1 MKRVS
6 EKISKYCSGRYQ
18 QLAVGLLVFCV
29 LLVWN
34 CRYLNNPPYWDDIL
48 GLHNQAVWLAKNN
61 FNVIK
66 LWQPGQDFWQGG
78 SNIYRFGMMPYL
90 YGLLYTVFSPAYV
103 HVAGHLFNMA
113 CLAVAFAL
121 FFSVLRQIAGSAVLA
136 LLWCIAAVCE
146 PVMAGRTAAL
156 GQECPLVMLVAFVI
170 YFVFNKR
177 YWHALLFV
185 MIAMLVKM
193 TAVIP
198 ALALSVWFLTRR
210 LLPEDLFENKDL
222 PEKINA
228 LTIVTAFYALGSF
241 IMLTI
246 FEVDYTFDD
255 WSLSLGQK
263 LFDKLPLLV
272 PLQFLVLVG
281 IAVTGCWC
289 FFTKLFKHK
298 KITEQDWFSV
308 FVLIMTGGFWVSFL
322 MYPGIL
328 PRYTAMIVFPM
339 MLLLAINLPKKVSI
353 AAVLLLVVGGMFLN
367 TGYLMRKLPGAH
379 SCSGEYLERSREYLA
394 DLKQNQKVCKFLE
407 KRACTYPILA
417 KWPFVQM
424 LTMPEMGYVE
434 KPLPSVYD
442 AGKIHAKYTKA
453 RVFPGKDKMPAQTLY
468 VFVANS
474 FEFWPKFGIP
484 LMPKNGDKIIYSDN
498 TLGGFILIYQRNV
511 QHKQ

>member
-1 MKRVS
+1 
-6 EKISKYCSGRYQ
+6 
-18 QLAVGLLVFCV
+18 
-29 LLVWN
+29 
-34 CRYLNNPPYWDDIL
+34 
-48 GLHNQAVWLAKNN
+48 
-61 FNVIK
+61 
-66 LWQPGQDFWQGG
+66 
-78 SNIYRFGMMPYL
+78 
-90 YGLLYTVFSPAYV
+90 
-103 HVAGHLFNMA
+103 
-113 CLAVAFAL
+113 
-121 FFSVLRQIAGSAVLA
+121 
-136 LLWCIAAVCE
+136 
-146 PVMAGRTAAL
+146 
-156 GQECPLVMLVAFVI
+156 
-170 YFVFNKR
+170 
-177 YWHALLFV
+177 
-185 MIAMLVKM
+185 
-193 TAVIP
+193 
-198 ALALSVWFLTRR
+198 VWFLVRR

-263 LFDKLPLLV
+263 LFDKLPLLI
-272 PLQFLVLVG
+272 PLQLLVLAS
-281 IAVTGCWC
+281 IALAACWC
-289 FFTKLFKHK
+289 FFTKFFKRK
-298 KITEQDWFSV
+298 KITEQNWFSV
-308 FVLIMTGGFWVSFL
+308 FVLIMTGGFWISFL

-353 AAVLLLVVGGMFLN
+353 AAALLLFVGGMFLHN
-367 TGYLMRKLPGAH
+367 GHFMRKLPGAH
-379 SCSGEYLERSREYLA
+379 RRSGEYLERSREYLT
-394 DLKQNQKVCKFLE
+394 DLKLNQRVCNFLE
-407 KRACTYPILA
+407 KKAFAYPVLA